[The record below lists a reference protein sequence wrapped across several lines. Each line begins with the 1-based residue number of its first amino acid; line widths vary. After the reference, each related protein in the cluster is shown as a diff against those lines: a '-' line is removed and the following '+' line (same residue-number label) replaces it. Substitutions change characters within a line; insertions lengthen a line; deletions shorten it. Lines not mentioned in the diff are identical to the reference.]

1 MSSLWRQ
8 RLQYLKR
15 YYDEIIAYNKSITTY
30 FEDMIKNYT
39 MTPQKIEE
47 LIKKTALKAKYM
59 GLNEQEVINGINK
72 KIELWKEML
81 NDKENGEVVNQIEG
95 IKGSRKQTLAALNQI
110 TKEKEKVTGMVKT
123 IMTMHEF
130 TYEDKPDERKIK
142 DDNDAIGKDTTTT
155 IIKKILNNNNK
166 LKTIGDDKKTSTTT
180 INGQQ
185 NKSELSIIFCQ

>member
-1 MSSLWRQ
+1 M
-8 RLQYLKR
+8 
-15 YYDEIIAYNKSITTY
+15 YYSELVEKIPSIKTY
-30 FEDMIKNYT
+30 FEEMIKNYT

-142 DDNDAIGKDTTTT
+142 DDNDIIGKDTTK
-155 IIKKILNNNNK
+155 IIKKILNNNK
-166 LKTIGDDKKTSTTT
+166 LKTIDDDKKSSTTT
-180 INGQQ
+180 INGQ
-185 NKSELSIIFCQ
+185 